1 MSRALERRS
10 FVLRT
15 VPESSGAVL
24 EGVAVPWDSPGRVGR
39 FTETFKRGSLSFAG
53 DILVNIQH
61 DPKRVVARNTPAG
74 GLALWDDPEGL
85 MSRINLPDT
94 QEGRDTRT
102 LVSQG
107 ILGGLS
113 IEFRAL
119 EDRWA
124 GNHRTVLK
132 AELDAIGIV
141 SRPAYSGA
149 TISESRSMDSETFL
163 LENRQDRAGS
173 ASGSIPYNQDLS
185 CECLNN
191 QNCNSVEFK
200 RIELDE
206 SDDIIATIRGF
217 ENAFASTRDGSLSLT
232 QRESGLGIDFSPSA
246 FQTESGQ
253 RLLEQAER
261 GLPIF
266 ARPVV
271 DEDLSEFEDING
283 VRVHSVA
290 RIRALIIKTIPGDS
304 KYREGWTP
312 LEFPGLSSR
321 RSMILWPSL

>member
-1 MSRALERRS
+1 MRRALERRS
-10 FVLRT
+10 FELRA

-24 EGVAVPWDSPGRVGR
+24 EGVAVPWDSPGKVGR
-39 FTETFKRGSLSFAG
+39 FTETFKRGSLSFDG
-53 DILVNIQH
+53 DILVNVQH
-61 DPKRVVARNTPAG
+61 DSKRVVARNTPTG
-74 GLALWDDPEGL
+74 GLALWDDPKGL

-94 QEGRDTRT
+94 QEGRDTRV

-141 SRPAYSGA
+141 SRPAYAGA
-149 TISESRSMDSETFL
+149 TTSEGRSVESATY

-191 QNCNSVEFK
+191 QNCNSVEFQ
-200 RIELDE
+200 RIEIADDDE
-206 SDDIIATIRGF
+206 IVATIRGF
-217 ENAFASTRDGSLSLT
+217 ENAFASTRDGSLVLT
-232 QRESGLGIDFSPSA
+232 QTDEGLDVALSASA
-246 FQTESGQ
+246 FEAESGQ

-261 GLPIF
+261 GIPIY
-266 ARPVV
+266 ARPIV
-271 DEDLSEFEDING
+271 DEELSIFEDVDG
-283 VRVHSVA
+283 VRVFSLA
-290 RIRALIIKTIPGDS
+290 RIRALILKTIAGDS
-304 KYREGWTP
+304 RFREGWTP
-312 LEFPGLSSR
+312 LEWPGLSR

>member
-10 FVLRT
+10 FELRA

-39 FTETFKRGSLSFAG
+39 FTETFKRGSLRFDG
-53 DILVNIQH
+53 DILCNVQH
-61 DPKRVVARNTPAG
+61 DPRRVVARNNAAG
-74 GLALWDDPEGL
+74 GLAMWDEPEGL
-85 MSRINLPDT
+85 RTRIVLPDT
-94 QEGRDTRT
+94 AEGRDTRT
-102 LVSQG
+102 LVNTG
-107 ILGGLS
+107 VLGGLS

-149 TISESRSMDSETFL
+149 TISEGRSLESATY

-185 CECLNN
+185 CECL
-191 QNCNSVEFK
+191 QNANCSNVEFQ
-200 RIELDE
+200 RIEIADDDE
-206 SDDIIATIRGF
+206 IIATIRGF
-217 ENAFASTRDGSLSLT
+217 ENAFASTRDGSLALT
-232 QRESGLGIDFSPSA
+232 QTEEGLEIGLSASA
-246 FQTESGQ
+246 FETESGQ
-253 RLLEQAER
+253 TLLEQAER

-266 ARPVV
+266 ARPIV
-271 DEDLSEFEDING
+271 DEDLSEFEDIDG
-283 VRVHSVA
+283 VRVFSLA
-290 RIRALIIKTIPGDS
+290 RIRALILKTIAGDS
-304 KYREGWTP
+304 RYREGWTP
-312 LEFPGLSSR
+312 LEWPGLSR
-321 RSMILWPSL
+321 RSIILWPSL

>member
-1 MSRALERRS
+1 MSGALERRS
-10 FVLRT
+10 FELRA
-15 VPESSGAVL
+15 VPDSSGAVL
-24 EGVAVPWDSPGRVGR
+24 EGVAVPWNSPGKVGR
-39 FTETFKRGSLSFAG
+39 FTETFKRGSLSFDG
-53 DILVNIQH
+53 DILVNVQH
-61 DPKRVVARNTPAG
+61 DQKRVVARNNAAG
-74 GLALWDDPEGL
+74 GLALWDDPKGL
-85 MSRINLPDT
+85 RTRIVLPDT
-94 QEGRDTRT
+94 QEGRDTRV

-107 ILGGLS
+107 ILAGLS

-124 GNHRTVLK
+124 GNHRTILS

-141 SRPAYSGA
+141 SRPAYAGA
-149 TISESRSMDSETFL
+149 TIAEGRSLDSEAFL

-200 RIELDE
+200 RIEIDE

-232 QRESGLGIDFSPSA
+232 QRESGLEVAFSPSA
-246 FQTESGQ
+246 FETESGQ
-253 RLLEQAER
+253 RLLEQVER

-266 ARPVV
+266 ARPIV
-271 DEDLSEFEDING
+271 DEDLSTFEDINS

-290 RIRALIIKTIPGDS
+290 RIKALIVKTIPGDS

-312 LEFPGLSSR
+312 LEFPGLAR
-321 RSMILWPSL
+321 RSRIIWPSL

>member
-1 MSRALERRS
+1 MRRALERRS
-10 FVLRT
+10 FELRA

-24 EGVAVPWDSPGRVGR
+24 EGVAVPWDSPGKVGR
-39 FTETFKRGSLSFAG
+39 FTETFKRGSLSFDG
-53 DILVNIQH
+53 DILVNVQH
-61 DPKRVVARNTPAG
+61 DSKRVVARNNAAG
-74 GLALWDDPEGL
+74 GLALWDDPKGL

-94 QEGRDTRT
+94 QEGRDTRV

-113 IEFRAL
+113 IEFVAL

-124 GNHRTVLK
+124 GNHRTILK

-141 SRPAYSGA
+141 SRPAYAGA
-149 TISESRSMDSETFL
+149 TIAEGRSLDSETFL

-191 QNCNSVEFK
+191 QNCNSVEFQ
-200 RIELDE
+200 RIEIADDDE
-206 SDDIIATIRGF
+206 IVATIRGF
-217 ENAFASTRDGSLSLT
+217 ENAFASTRDGSLVLT
-232 QRESGLGIDFSPSA
+232 QTDEGLDVALSASA

-266 ARPVV
+266 ARPIV
-271 DEDLSEFEDING
+271 DEELSIFEDVDG
-283 VRVHSVA
+283 VRVFSLA
-290 RIRALIIKTIPGDS
+290 RIRALILKTIAGDS
-304 KYREGWTP
+304 RYREGWTP
-312 LEFPGLSSR
+312 LEWPGLSR
-321 RSMILWPSL
+321 RSLILWPSL

>member
-1 MSRALERRS
+1 
-10 FVLRT
+10 
-15 VPESSGAVL
+15 
-24 EGVAVPWDSPGRVGR
+24 
-39 FTETFKRGSLSFAG
+39 
-53 DILVNIQH
+53 
-61 DPKRVVARNTPAG
+61 
-74 GLALWDDPEGL
+74 

-113 IEFRAL
+113 VEFRAL

-141 SRPAYSGA
+141 SRPAYEGA
-149 TISESRSMDSETFL
+149 TISEGRSLESATY

-185 CECLNN
+185 CECL
-191 QNCNSVEFK
+191 QNANCSNVEFK
-200 RIELDE
+200 RIEI
-206 SDDIIATIRGF
+206 SDDDEIVATIRGF

-232 QRESGLGIDFSPSA
+232 QADEGLAIGLSASA
-246 FQTESGQ
+246 FETESGQ
-253 RLLEQAER
+253 TLLEQAGR
-261 GLPIF
+261 GILIY
-266 ARPVV
+266 ARPIV
-271 DEDLSEFEDING
+271 DEEVSIFEDIDG
-283 VRVHSVA
+283 VRIFSLAH
-290 RIRALIIKTIPGDS
+290 IRALIIKAILGDS

-312 LEFPGLSSR
+312 LEFPGLSR
-321 RSMILWPSL
+321 RSKKIVWPSL